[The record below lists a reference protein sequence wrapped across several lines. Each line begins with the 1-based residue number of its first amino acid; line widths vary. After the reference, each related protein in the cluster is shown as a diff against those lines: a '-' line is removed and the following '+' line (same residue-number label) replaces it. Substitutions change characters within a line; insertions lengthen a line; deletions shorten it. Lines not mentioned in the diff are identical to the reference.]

1 MKIIYKTFIASAL
14 LTLVACTDFDDKV
27 TDDGFYDSGSADLSS
42 FIAVGNSLTAGYA
55 DNALYKS
62 GQEHSFPNI
71 LNSRFQFAG
80 GGDFK
85 QPLMADNLGG
95 LLLQGEQI
103 SDNRMILSFDAE
115 GNPAPT
121 VLEGTPTTDI
131 TNHLSGPFHNM
142 GVPGAKSFHLVANG
156 YGNIGGVATGQSNP
170 YFVRFASDANASVIE
185 DAMALDATFFSLWI
199 GNNDILG
206 YATSGGVGVDQAGN
220 LDPSTYGGNDIT
232 DPNVFAAVYSQLLEG
247 LTLNGAKG
255 VVANIPDVTTIPYF
269 NTVPVYAIPMDE
281 ATATMVNGQFADYN
295 DILPVLVGMGV
306 IDAEEADSRMVEFA
320 PGQNAPIIVDTDLTD
335 LTDILIGLGIDDATA
350 NLVGQ
355 LRQANEEDLLL
366 LPSMSLLG
374 TLVDASNPMSILG
387 VAVPLPD
394 ALVLTRTEQARVHT
408 AMEAYNGAIQAL
420 ANQHGLAFVDANTL
434 LKQLDQ
440 GGIAYDAG
448 MLTSDYVTGGAF
460 SLDGVHPTARGYAY
474 IANQMVKE
482 IEETYDASLPVV
494 NIGEFPTVTPH
505 QNN

>member
-142 GVPGAKSFHLVANG
+142 GVPGAKSFHLVAM
-156 YGNIGGVATGQSNP
+156 
-170 YFVRFASDANASVIE
+170 DMVI
-185 DAMALDATFFSLWI
+185 
-199 GNNDILG
+199 
-206 YATSGGVGVDQAGN
+206 
-220 LDPSTYGGNDIT
+220 
-232 DPNVFAAVYSQLLEG
+232 
-247 LTLNGAKG
+247 
-255 VVANIPDVTTIPYF
+255 
-269 NTVPVYAIPMDE
+269 
-281 ATATMVNGQFADYN
+281 
-295 DILPVLVGMGV
+295 
-306 IDAEEADSRMVEFA
+306 
-320 PGQNAPIIVDTDLTD
+320 
-335 LTDILIGLGIDDATA
+335 
-350 NLVGQ
+350 
-355 LRQANEEDLLL
+355 
-366 LPSMSLLG
+366 
-374 TLVDASNPMSILG
+374 
-387 VAVPLPD
+387 
-394 ALVLTRTEQARVHT
+394 
-408 AMEAYNGAIQAL
+408 
-420 ANQHGLAFVDANTL
+420 
-434 LKQLDQ
+434 
-440 GGIAYDAG
+440 
-448 MLTSDYVTGGAF
+448 
-460 SLDGVHPTARGYAY
+460 
-474 IANQMVKE
+474 
-482 IEETYDASLPVV
+482 
-494 NIGEFPTVTPH
+494 
-505 QNN
+505 